1 MQPRSKWN
9 DTLNKPNQITF
20 ATFNLLNYL
29 EPPNAYYDFENI
41 YSFEEWQKKQ
51 HWMAEAIRSLD
62 CDVIG
67 FQEIFSPQS
76 LKQLMNELGYPH
88 FAVVDSAHVE
98 DDYLYTSP
106 VVGIASRYPIE
117 NVQPVTPDSK
127 LLTVFNLGNKFSF
140 NRTPVHAT
148 ITLPHLGST
157 DCYVVHFKS
166 QRPTE
171 PKAESVDA
179 DNAQQGEQP
188 QSDTLIRFHQEQ
200 LGSWLSSVQRGLEA
214 QILHQY
220 ITNQRYQ
227 TDQPVVLMGDFN
239 KPLFNDEFKG
249 LLSYSINR
257 DENSK
262 HWLSHFRLKDSWD
275 LYHQLHEEDLLEQ
288 RKPTHY
294 YGASGS
300 VLDYILMSNEFDC
313 QNSSSLM
320 EISSYTVLDHHL
332 INPSFEHDQFSTD
345 HAVVSATAHIRE
357 A

>member
-1 MQPRSKWN
+1 M
-9 DTLNKPNQITF
+9 NKPNQVTF
-20 ATFNLLNYL
+20 STFNLLNYL

-41 YSFEEWQKKQ
+41 YSFDEWQKKQ
-51 HWMAEAIRSLD
+51 NWIAEAIRSLD

-67 FQEIFSPQS
+67 FQEIFSPES
-76 LKQLMNELGYPH
+76 LKKLMTELGYPH
-88 FAVVDSAHVE
+88 FAVVDNAHVE

-117 NVQPVTPDSK
+117 NVQPVTPDSS
-127 LLTVFNLGNKFSF
+127 LLAAFSLGDNFSF

-148 ITLPHLGST
+148 IELPHLGST

-166 QRPTE
+166 QRATE
-171 PKAESVDA
+171 PKVETVEPSDSSAE
-179 DNAQQGEQP
+179 QKP
-188 QSDTLIRFHQEQ
+188 QSDTLIKLHQEQ

-214 QILHQY
+214 QMLHQY
-220 ITNQRYQ
+220 ITNQRYL

-249 LLSYSINR
+249 LLSYSLKR
-257 DENSK
+257 DETSQ
-262 HWLSHFRLKDSWD
+262 HWLSHFRLRDSWD
-275 LYHQLHEEDLLEQ
+275 LYHKLHEEDLLSQ

-320 EISSYTVLDHHL
+320 EISNYTVLDHHL
-332 INPSFEHDQFSTD
+332 INPTFERDQFSTD
-345 HAVVSATAHIRE
+345 HAVVSVTAHIRE

>member
-1 MQPRSKWN
+1 M
-9 DTLNKPNQITF
+9 NKPNQITF

-51 HWMAEAIRSLD
+51 HWMAEAIGSID

-76 LKQLMNELGYPH
+76 LEQLMKELGYPY

-117 NVQPVTPDSK
+117 KVQPVKLQIQSYFQPSTLVTNFHSTEHLSTPP
-127 LLTVFNLGNKFSF
+127 L
-140 NRTPVHAT
+140 R
-148 ITLPHLGST
+148 LPHLGST

-171 PKAESVDA
+171 PKGQTP
-179 DNAQQGEQP
+179 DNADRSKASGKHKP
-188 QSDTLIRFHQEQ
+188 KSDTLTRLHQEQ
-200 LGSWLSSVQRGLEA
+200 LGSWLSSVQRGLES
-214 QILHQY
+214 QMLHQY

-239 KPLFNDEFKG
+239 KPLFHDEFKG

-320 EISSYTVLDHHL
+320 EISRYTVLDHHL

-345 HAVVSATAHIRE
+345 HAIVAVTAHIRE

>member
-1 MQPRSKWN
+1 M
-9 DTLNKPNQITF
+9 NKPNQITF
-20 ATFNLLNYL
+20 STFNLLNYL

-51 HWMAEAIRSLD
+51 HWMAEAIGSLD

-76 LKQLMNELGYPH
+76 LEQLMNDLGYPY
-88 FAVVDSAHVE
+88 FAVVDCPHVE

-117 NVQPVTPDSK
+117 KVQPVKPHSELLSAFK
-127 LLTVFNLGNKFSF
+127 LSEKFSF

-157 DCYVVHFKS
+157 DCYVIHFKS
-166 QRPTE
+166 QRATE
-171 PKAESVDA
+171 PKGPTL
-179 DNAQQGEQP
+179 DNADRSKVSQTSDSQKP
-188 QSDTLIRFHQEQ
+188 KSDTLVKLHQEQ

-214 QILHQY
+214 QMLHQY
-220 ITNQRYQ
+220 ITHQRHQ

-239 KPLFNDEFKG
+239 KPLFHDEFKG
-249 LLSYSINR
+249 LICYSLNR
-257 DENSK
+257 DEASK

-300 VLDYILMSNEFDC
+300 VLDYILMSSEFDC

-320 EISSYTVLDHHL
+320 EISRYTVLDHHL

-345 HAVVSATAHIRE
+345 HAIVSVTAHIRE
-357 A
+357 S

>member
-1 MQPRSKWN
+1 M
-9 DTLNKPNQITF
+9 NKPNQITF

-76 LKQLMNELGYPH
+76 LELLMNELGYPY
-88 FAVVDSAHVE
+88 FAVVDSANVE

-117 NVQPVTPDSK
+117 NVQPVTPDST
-127 LLTVFNLGNKFSF
+127 LLTAFNLDDKFSF

-171 PKAESVDA
+171 PKAEPQESSGSSTDKK
-179 DNAQQGEQP
+179 P
-188 QSDTLIRFHQEQ
+188 QSDTLVKLHQEQ

-214 QILHQY
+214 QMLHQY

-239 KPLFNDEFKG
+239 KSLFNDEFKG
-249 LLSYSINR
+249 LLSYSLNR
-257 DENSK
+257 DEASR
-262 HWLSHFRLKDSWD
+262 HWLSHFRLRDSWD

-345 HAVVSATAHIRE
+345 HAIVSVTAHIRE